1 MGLVAREFMDDARQT
16 AYVLGMPDLAIIE
29 MPRGLTNLTP
39 GEVLEIAAN
48 LKPQVVAALTSNGGG
63 RASSDLLPSPSP
75 DWLTYTG
82 KDQLGAL
89 AAFQADF
96 LDRRFGD
103 GLPLLPPT
111 AEAVEEML
119 TGTSWER
126 DRLVAVLEPALGSAT
141 VEKIAINA
149 VMAGCRPEHLPVVLA
164 ATEAIAVPGF
174 CLRATAM
181 STGPHA
187 PLLVVNGP
195 IASRIGMNSGRG
207 ALGPCR
213 ESAVNMVIGRALRLV
228 MVNCGYAYL
237 GLFDLDTIGAPRKF
251 SYCLAEN
258 EAASPFVPYH
268 VDRGFAP
275 GESTVSVLSDRF
287 RDRCRRSGQLRARGA
302 AADLRRFRRVVGG
315 AVHPA
320 RLPGTQPRH
329 LQAAEPDARPSRSCQ
344 GASPMLG
351 WSKQDAIDYVYRES
365 FKEARLVLAA
375 CKPQAFRKEKLWAT
389 ELDPTHQDPQH
400 GRGGLPASRR
410 GRRGGRERPV
420 SRRDQRARHRV
431 NRPLPGLSRRPDQ
444 ADVERPGSARR
455 PQ

>member
-1 MGLVAREFMDDARQT
+1 VGLVAREFMDDARQT

-48 LKPQVVAALTSNGGG
+48 LKPQVLAALTSNGGG

-103 GLPLLPPT
+103 GLPLLPPS

-119 TGTSWER
+119 KGTSWER
-126 DRLVAVLEPALGSAT
+126 DRLVAVLEPALGSTT
-141 VEKIAINA
+141 VEKVAINA

-195 IASRIGMNSGRG
+195 IASRIGMNAGRG

-213 ESAVNMVIGRALRLV
+213 ESAVNVVIGRALRLV

-268 VDRGFAP
+268 VDRGFAA
-275 GESTVSVLSDRF
+275 GDSTVTVFSVGSEIDVDDLANSEPEGLLLTYAGSAGS
-287 RDRCRRSGQLRARGA
+287 SGAPSTQHAYLELNHAIYKLQNLMLVPPDHA
-302 AADLRRFRRVVGG
+302 KVIAD
-315 AVHPA
+315 A
-320 RLPGTQPRH
+320 
-329 LQAAEPDARPSRSCQ
+329 
-344 GASPMLG
+344 G

-389 ELDPTHQDPQH
+389 ELDPSTKIPSMEGADCLHLVVV
-400 GRGGLPASRR
+400 GGAAGKGQYLDGISEPATVSIDRYLP
-410 GRRGGRERPV
+410 
-420 SRRDQRARHRV
+420 
-431 NRPLPGLSRRPDQ
+431 
-444 ADVERPGSARR
+444 
-455 PQ
+455 